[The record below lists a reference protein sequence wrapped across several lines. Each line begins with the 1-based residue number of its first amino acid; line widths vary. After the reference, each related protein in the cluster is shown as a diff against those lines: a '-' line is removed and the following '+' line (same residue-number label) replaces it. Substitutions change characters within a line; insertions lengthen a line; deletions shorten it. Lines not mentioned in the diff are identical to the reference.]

1 MKQSKYRQELQN
13 RTVNPSSDSWER
25 LSMKLDSPK
34 VKKKGIKLQ
43 FLKYAAAILILISIG
58 FYFSEPKENVINS
71 PIIVAPTLKKQ
82 LDNNPEMNIDPQTEV
97 AAKPEINTIIKSIN
111 HESIIPSNK
120 EKFSEEEVAY
130 APKEN
135 ETFVIPVTENTVHD
149 TLTKTALQTETL
161 LSEEKDID
169 DEVAKLLNES
179 KIRLLLDNPITSKN
193 IVSAQALLN
202 EVEGDLDK
210 DLKEKLMEKI
220 ANILNNPKEV
230 ITFQE
235 N

>member
-1 MKQSKYRQELQN
+1 MKQSKHREELQN
-13 RTVNPSSDSWER
+13 RTVNPSSGSWER

-34 VKKKGIKLQ
+34 VRKKGIKLQ

-58 FYFSEPKENVINS
+58 FYFSEPKEKEINS

-82 LDNNPEMNIDPQTEV
+82 LDNIPEINIDPQTEV
-97 AAKPEINTIIKSIN
+97 AVKPEIYTIEKNIN
-111 HESIIPSNK
+111 PEPIIPSNK

-135 ETFVIPVTENTVHD
+135 ETFVIPVTENISSTRIINNI
-149 TLTKTALQTETL
+149 KTETL
-161 LSEEKDID
+161 LSEEKVID
-169 DEVAKLLNES
+169 DEVTRLLNES
-179 KIRLLLDNPITSKN
+179 KIRLLLKNPITSKN
-193 IVSAQALLN
+193 VVSAQALLN

-210 DLKEKLMEKI
+210 ALKEKLMEKI

-230 ITFQE
+230 VTFQE

>member
-97 AAKPEINTIIKSIN
+97 AAKPEINTIEESIN

-130 APKEN
+130 AVKET
-135 ETFVIPVTENTVHD
+135 ETLVIPLTEKTAHD
-149 TLTKTALQTETL
+149 TLSKTSLQTETL
-161 LSEEKDID
+161 LSEGKDID
-169 DEVAKLLNES
+169 DEVAKLLMN
-179 KIRLLLDNPITSKN
+179 
-193 IVSAQALLN
+193 
-202 EVEGDLDK
+202 
-210 DLKEKLMEKI
+210 LK
-220 ANILNNPKEV
+220 
-230 ITFQE
+230 FDYY
-235 N
+235 